1 MSRGSGSP
9 ARFGGLSTAR
19 LRALLQ
25 DEPQLQRMARLSAQ
39 FQSLQVEREMCLA
52 LNYTLAK
59 ENLSLQPQLENG
71 KASLAIKYQELKEIR
86 EACQEKQQQV
96 VACLEKWNPQSALT
110 HLQAD
115 LDAAETES
123 EVQIEKFLSQEMPL
137 DVFLE
142 SFQQSRMLSHLR
154 RTQVEKLQE
163 LLKKQQPPS
172 LCSTRSKGQ
181 EPPSANP
188 APTHVALV
196 QNKATPKMFQLR
208 YSFTPAILVSSDA
221 VSPFPMAVAPPSR
234 NLPPLGPSAGQMP
247 VSRAHP
253 PRLCSPLR
261 LIGHIPLLSPR
272 PFRVEPSR
280 LSCQQKQEPPHR

>member
-1 MSRGSGSP
+1 MKISGKQSQPPSTGGKSALFSRSQMTAGC
-9 ARFGGLSTAR
+9 LS
-19 LRALLQ
+19 
-25 DEPQLQRMARLSAQ
+25 Q
-39 FQSLQVEREMCLA
+39 FQSLQLEREMCLA

-71 KASLAIKYQELKEIR
+71 KASLAIKYQELKEMR
-86 EACQEKQQQV
+86 EACQEKQQR
-96 VACLEKWNPQSALT
+96 VAAYLEKWNPQSALT
-110 HLQAD
+110 RLQAD

-123 EVQIEKFLSQEMPL
+123 EVQMEKFLSQEMPL
-137 DVFLE
+137 DAFLE
-142 SFQQSRMLSHLR
+142 SFQQSRMVSHLR

-163 LLKKQQPPS
+163 LLKKPPS
-172 LCSTRSKGQ
+172 LRSTCSKGQ
-181 EPPSANP
+181 EPPSPSP
-188 APTHVALV
+188 APTHIALV
-196 QNKATPKMFQLR
+196 QNKATPKMFQLH
-208 YSFTPAILVSSDA
+208 YGFTPAILVSSDA
-221 VSPFPMAVAPPSR
+221 VIPFPMAVAPPSR

-261 LIGHIPLLSPR
+261 LMGHISLLSPR

>member
-1 MSRGSGSP
+1 MQHQGRVDLEPGQDALGQGG
-9 ARFGGLSTAR
+9 FGAVQPWLGWGFL
-19 LRALLQ
+19 
-25 DEPQLQRMARLSAQ
+25 
-39 FQSLQVEREMCLA
+39 FQSLQLEREMCLA

-71 KASLAIKYQELKEIR
+71 KASLAIKYQELKETK
-86 EACQEKQQQV
+86 EACQEKQQR
-96 VACLEKWNPQSALT
+96 VAAYLEKWNPQIALT

-123 EVQIEKFLSQEMPL
+123 EVQMEKFLSQEMPL
-137 DVFLE
+137 DAFLE
-142 SFQQSRMLSHLR
+142 SFQQSRMVSHLR

-163 LLKKQQPPS
+163 LLKKKPPS
-172 LCSTRSKGQ
+172 LYSTCSKGQ
-181 EPPSANP
+181 EPPLASP

-196 QNKATPKMFQLR
+196 QNKATPKMFQLHCG
-208 YSFTPAILVSSDA
+208 FTPAILVSSDA
-221 VSPFPMAVAPPSR
+221 VIPFPMAVAPPSR

-247 VSRAHP
+247 VSRAPP

-261 LIGHIPLLSPR
+261 LIGHISLLSPR

-280 LSCQQKQEPPHR
+280 LSRQQKQEPPHR